1 MADALASLP
10 PIPSPA
16 PPPAPLT
23 PEKKKSGF
31 IMSIFMSQHSLFGC
45 VQGALS
51 SSNTLDQ
58 LQAFAKMA
66 HQEQV
71 DNQDLAWQV
80 LYLALRAGH
89 IDVALKVGL

>member
-1 MADALASLP
+1 MRVLV
-10 PIPSPA
+10 
-16 PPPAPLT
+16 
-23 PEKKKSGF
+23 
-31 IMSIFMSQHSLFGC
+31 SQYSLFGC

-51 SSNTLDQ
+51 SSSTLDQ

-71 DNQDLAWQV
+71 NDQDLAWQV

-89 IDVALKVGL
+89 IDVALQVGL